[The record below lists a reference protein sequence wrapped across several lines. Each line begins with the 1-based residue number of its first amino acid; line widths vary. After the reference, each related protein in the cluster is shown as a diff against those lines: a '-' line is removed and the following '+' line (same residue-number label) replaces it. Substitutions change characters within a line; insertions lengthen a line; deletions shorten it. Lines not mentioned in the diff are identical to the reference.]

1 LDVLMKIC
9 NSNNHPNPQNIGCSN
24 EDLQSN
30 NYPNPQNIGCSNED
44 LQFKQ
49 PPKFMAHTD
58 DYENHWHIAP
68 FYPYELGVWNWFGM
82 RSHVPL
88 VYFAWE

>member
-1 LDVLMKIC
+1 MILIYFVASLSQNIGFLIKIC

-49 PPKFMAHTD
+49 PPKSTK
-58 DYENHWHIAP
+58 HWM
-68 FYPYELGVWNWFGM
+68 F
-82 RSHVPL
+82 
-88 VYFAWE
+88 